1 MANKIKYKMRK
12 FIIIC
17 LVSITL
23 SSCQHEWVLR
33 PEIRGCILSKQKKI
47 PITARIITLPVE
59 GEEYEVATN
68 KNGGKFY
75 FPKQIIK
82 EWSFLGTEKPKG
94 PPTTNK
100 IIIIA
105 KGYKSDTLD
114 YTSYN
119 SRNNIIDLG
128 NILLN
133 EEN

>member
-1 MANKIKYKMRK
+1 MY
-12 FIIIC
+12 F
-17 LVSITL
+17 
-23 SSCQHEWVLR
+23 
-33 PEIRGCILSKQKKI
+33 KQTKEDTN
-47 PITARIITLPVE
+47 TARIITLPVE

-82 EWSFLGTEKPKG
+82 EGSFLGTEKPKG

-105 KGYKSDTLD
+105 KGYKSDILD

-133 EEN
+133 EV